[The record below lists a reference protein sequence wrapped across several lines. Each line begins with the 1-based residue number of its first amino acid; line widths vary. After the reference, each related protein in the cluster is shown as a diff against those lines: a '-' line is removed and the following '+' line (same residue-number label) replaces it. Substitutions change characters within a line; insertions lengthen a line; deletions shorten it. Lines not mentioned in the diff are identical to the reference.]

1 MRRFSLISRTLK
13 IQPQV
18 YESYILH
25 LQIDDARYLTIIV
38 FVSFALSYKQILS
51 NRWIKDTRNAI
62 TCYWRAV
69 KENIP
74 NLPQVYVQTI
84 IIIK

>member
-51 NRWIKDTRNAI
+51 NRWIKDTRNA
-62 TCYWRAV
+62 CYRRAV